1 MSTADQHLRVP
12 AVELRLPLA
21 ERNNVDS
28 DR

>member
-1 MSTADQHLRVP
+1 MSTAAQHLSVP